1 MESQHSVGVPTYH
14 DFPRF
19 VFISEKS
26 RPEVGSRWRCS
37 RNSWPFWKKT
47 PYWQIFINV
56 FRKVSSSLRSM
67 SCVQILWNLAERNSV
82 KSCVIYLTKKN
93 KISAR
98 ALASALI
105 ALKISQG
112 QLQAICSESPK
123 FHPNPFTSS
132 RVIAKHVNVVE
143 TRQKCFQYLVKLQ
156 FLCRVN
162 MYSVNAIHA
171 QAR

>member
-82 KSCVIYLTKKN
+82 KSCVIYLTKKKQN
-93 KISAR
+93 FCSRSRFCADRAQNQSGPAPGNMLGESQIS
-98 ALASALI
+98 S
-105 ALKISQG
+105 KSVHFQQSYSQTRECRWN
-112 QLQAICSESPK
+112 APK
-123 FHPNPFTSS
+123 VFSILGEATVSLPSKYS
-132 RVIAKHVNVVE
+132 YSNVV
-143 TRQKCFQYLVKLQ
+143 Q
-156 FLCRVN
+156 
-162 MYSVNAIHA
+162 
-171 QAR
+171 